1 MRQAII
7 NVRDEDGAALGLADV
22 MTVFRAAGLRDIEVL
37 SCEGSRGVARI
48 QVEQA
53 IDEQRLT
60 ELPTVTW
67 WERVSDS
74 QSGTAYLVEFNAQE
88 APDMIDAC
96 ADDLLPCRTIDVDV
110 NDDGFTFDVTG
121 SHEAITDTIS
131 AYENAGATVSL
142 ETLRDYEHREEP
154 LDALTPRQREVLEI
168 AYEMGYFDVPRSAST
183 EAVAAEL
190 DLDTSTVSE
199 HLQRAERNL
208 LSTVIARPA

>member
-48 QVEQA
+48 QVDEV

-60 ELPTVTW
+60 ELPTVMW

-74 QSGTAYLVEFNAQE
+74 PSGTAYLVEFNARD
-88 APDMIDAC
+88 APEMIDAC
-96 ADDLLPCRTIDVDV
+96 ADDLLPCRTIDVD
-110 NDDGFTFDVTG
+110 DDGFIFDVTG
-121 SHEAITDTIS
+121 SQEAITDTIT

-183 EAVAAEL
+183 EAVAAEF

-208 LSTVIARPA
+208 LSTVIAHPA

>member
-7 NVRDEDGAALGLADV
+7 SVRDEDGAALGLADV
-22 MTVFRAAGLRDIEVL
+22 MAVFRAAGLRDIEVL
-37 SCEGSRGVARI
+37 SCEGSNGVARI

-53 IDEQRLT
+53 IDERRLT

-74 QSGTAYLVEFNAQE
+74 QSGNAYLVEFNARE

-96 ADDLLPCRTIDVDV
+96 ADELLPCRTIDVD
-110 NDDGFTFDVTG
+110 DDGFTFDVTG
-121 SHEAITDTIS
+121 SQEAITDTIT

-142 ETLRDYEHREEP
+142 ETLRDYEHRAEP
-154 LDALTPRQREVLEI
+154 LDALTARQREVLEI

-183 EAVAAEL
+183 ETVAAEL

-208 LSTVIARPA
+208 ISTVIARPA